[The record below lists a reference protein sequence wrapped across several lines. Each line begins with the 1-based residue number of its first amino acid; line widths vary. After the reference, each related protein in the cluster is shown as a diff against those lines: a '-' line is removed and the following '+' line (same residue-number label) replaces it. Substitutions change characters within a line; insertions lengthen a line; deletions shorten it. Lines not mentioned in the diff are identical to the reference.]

1 MLFVSLFW
9 AYFHSSLSPAI
20 ELGSWPAAGLDP
32 VNPWGLPL
40 LGSSVLLCSGFLLT
54 LGHHGI
60 IKGEKDKVIGCL
72 ALTKLLGV
80 AFLVLQ
86 YNEYY
91 FGQFTIADSVYGSVF
106 YLTTGLHAIHVLIG
120 LLFLALSLFRIILDS
135 FTTEHHL
142 A

>member
-54 LGHHGI
+54 LGHHGTTI
-60 IKGEKDKVIGCL
+60 IM
-72 ALTKLLGV
+72 
-80 AFLVLQ
+80 
-86 YNEYY
+86 
-91 FGQFTIADSVYGSVF
+91 
-106 YLTTGLHAIHVLIG
+106 
-120 LLFLALSLFRIILDS
+120 
-135 FTTEHHL
+135 
-142 A
+142 